1 MWTNLLLS
9 EGSTLYL
16 MDSNFE
22 YMKNNLS
29 MTVGKRRMAMISEM
43 ILNTI
48 IKIKEKLALQHGVL
62 CESCFL
68 AVLLFTR

>member
-1 MWTNLLLS
+1 
-9 EGSTLYL
+9 

-29 MTVGKRRMAMISEM
+29 MTVGKRRMTMISEM

-48 IKIKEKLALQHGVL
+48 IKINAMVSL
-62 CESCFL
+62 
-68 AVLLFTR
+68 